1 MNNWKV
7 LLPIA
12 IVLIAVLYIISVRNT
27 LASDELA
34 VEAAASQV
42 DVQLQRRSDLIP
54 NLVNTVK
61 GYSTYE
67 SETLSKITDARA
79 KVEGS
84 ASLQEKNAANNDLTA
99 ALSRLIAVQ
108 ENYPQLKADKH
119 YTDLMREL
127 SGTENRITVARTR
140 YNEAVQKY
148 DQSIVRF
155 PRSAVASI
163 FGFTK
168 KPMLETPTD
177 KKDAPQVSF

>member
-1 MNNWKV
+1 MKNWKV

-79 KVEGS
+79 KIEGS
-84 ASLQEKNAANNDLTA
+84 SSLQEKMQPIMI
-99 ALSRLIAVQ
+99 SRR
-108 ENYPQLKADKH
+108 H
-119 YTDLMREL
+119 
-127 SGTENRITVARTR
+127 
-140 YNEAVQKY
+140 
-148 DQSIVRF
+148 
-155 PRSAVASI
+155 
-163 FGFTK
+163 
-168 KPMLETPTD
+168 
-177 KKDAPQVSF
+177 

>member
-1 MNNWKV
+1 MKNWKV

-67 SETLSKITDARA
+67 SETLSKITNARA

-108 ENYPQLKADKH
+108 EK
-119 YTDLMREL
+119 
-127 SGTENRITVARTR
+127 I
-140 YNEAVQKY
+140 
-148 DQSIVRF
+148 IVIMISL
-155 PRSAVASI
+155 SAVL
-163 FGFTK
+163 
-168 KPMLETPTD
+168 PMTVCLIRLSCTLTT
-177 KKDAPQVSF
+177 